1 MTDLAIIAIDQEE
14 ASITPG
20 KHQVFT
26 SALDAGG
33 VCAWDIWIDVKLL
46 PNLQQGGSARLTDT
60 AQRRHCQF
68 VVIWGLINSTYLQF
82 PCPISR
88 QWQPAK
94 PRTGTPIFCF
104 TALLSQSAFL
114 FDNWRVSF
122 NLFSSSTGYGDG
134 IFSILSWVLLPTLSW
149 GPVRYNWSVCARE
162 MHSTSEFAKIVL
174 SKCVI
179 HAGFAMVAWTLR
191 GIPF

>member
-1 MTDLAIIAIDQEE
+1 MPGSLSLSGCIHKSCDGAFQMTDLAIIAIDQEE
-14 ASITPG
+14 AIIASITPG

-33 VCAWDIWIDVKLL
+33 VCAWDIWVDVKLL
-46 PNLQQGGSARLTDT
+46 PNLQQGGSARLTGT

-82 PCPISR
+82 PFPISR

-94 PRTGTPIFCF
+94 PRTGTPIFGF

-114 FDNWRVSF
+114 SDNWRVRF

-134 IFSILSWVLLPTLSW
+134 IFSILSWVLLRTLSCQ
-149 GPVRYNWSVCARE
+149 V
-162 MHSTSEFAKIVL
+162 
-174 SKCVI
+174 
-179 HAGFAMVAWTLR
+179 
-191 GIPF
+191 

>member
-1 MTDLAIIAIDQEE
+1 MNHSWYYIAPCYIFV
-14 ASITPG
+14 IPYLYMPG
-20 KHQVFT
+20 SLSLSGVHPQVLWPGLPNDGPGHHCNWSGRSHHSQHYTWKT
-26 SALDAGG
+26 SSLHIGAGCRWC

-82 PCPISR
+82 PFPISR

-134 IFSILSWVLLPTLSW
+134 IFSILSWVLLPTLSCQ
-149 GPVRYNWSVCARE
+149 V
-162 MHSTSEFAKIVL
+162 
-174 SKCVI
+174 
-179 HAGFAMVAWTLR
+179 
-191 GIPF
+191 